1 MSFEGDL
8 KLFAGK
14 VLARHKQVFVG
25 SVQHVHTS
33 VVDGSPVTGAPGQP
47 VAPVGGG
54 NLRLSW
60 IQSYPAEYIGEVS
73 TNVEYAPAIEE
84 GQQEPYVRNGKTITP
99 RPMTLRSAVGGFH
112 SVNLTRSNWDR
123 VVEHEVREAT
133 R

>member
-1 MSFEGDL
+1 VSFEGDL

-47 VAPVGGG
+47 VDTG
-54 NLRLSW
+54 NLRASW

-73 TNVEYAPAIEE
+73 TNVEYAPAIED
-84 GQQEPYVRNGKTITP
+84 GIGPFG
-99 RPMTLRSAVGGFH
+99 PMTLRSAVGGFN
-112 SVNLTRSNWDR
+112 SAKLTRANWDR
-123 VVEHEVREAT
+123 VVEHEVRAAT
-133 R
+133 GTGG